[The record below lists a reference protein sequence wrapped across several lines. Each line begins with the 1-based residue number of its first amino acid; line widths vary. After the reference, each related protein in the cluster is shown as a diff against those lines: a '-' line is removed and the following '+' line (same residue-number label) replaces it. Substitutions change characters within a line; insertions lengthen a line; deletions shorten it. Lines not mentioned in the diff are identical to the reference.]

1 MALVKKKRGERGEKQ
16 QPDFN
21 YFIARREEEIFWK
34 KDKESLGFALKVSSG
49 FERTGVLDLGSE
61 SGWRWWRT
69 KRHCSKHPSVG
80 SSKCPCFSCWLNK
93 TELMPDSQPLA
104 ILRGPIFS
112 LSLKP
117 MPPRH
122 IYLLPNHLLTWLS
135 PDWSTL
141 DYLMGHSLCFCCR
154 EDPVPTPL
162 LHSLRSS
169 LLDRHQSWLSCS
181 ETIHFVLCLQ
191 SPWCSWPS
199 GFCPHL
205 ILPQVFNRPT
215 VENMSSVTAY
225 HGSVWLNFVDTGL
238 SIQLNGIAHMKSTQ
252 AWFMLTSSPDITILG
267 PVFLLM
273 CSALNFSLVCW
284 CFSAN
289 ISLFKSLSPSTNPP
303 SFTEISWST
312 QSFPRLNPVD
322 LPSPSS
328 AFCLHLPER
337 SLVPRVLYCG
347 FKQVWGDTSIL
358 KSTSYL

>member
-21 YFIARREEEIFWK
+21 YFIARRKEEIFWK
-34 KDKESLGFALKVSSG
+34 KDKVSLGFALKVSSG
-49 FERTGVLDLGSE
+49 FERTGVLDLGAE

-93 TELMPDSQPLA
+93 TELMLDSQPLA

-122 IYLLPNHLLTWLS
+122 VYLLPNHLLTWLS

-162 LHSLRSS
+162 LHSPRSS

-181 ETIHFVLCLQ
+181 ETIRFVLCLQ
-191 SPWCSWPS
+191 SRGVC
-199 GFCPHL
+199 
-205 ILPQVFNRPT
+205 
-215 VENMSSVTAY
+215 
-225 HGSVWLNFVDTGL
+225 D
-238 SIQLNGIAHMKSTQ
+238 
-252 AWFMLTSSPDITILG
+252 
-267 PVFLLM
+267 LLL
-273 CSALNFSLVCW
+273 SAL
-284 CFSAN
+284 
-289 ISLFKSLSPSTNPP
+289 T
-303 SFTEISWST
+303 
-312 QSFPRLNPVD
+312 
-322 LPSPSS
+322 
-328 AFCLHLPER
+328 
-337 SLVPRVLYCG
+337 
-347 FKQVWGDTSIL
+347 
-358 KSTSYL
+358 